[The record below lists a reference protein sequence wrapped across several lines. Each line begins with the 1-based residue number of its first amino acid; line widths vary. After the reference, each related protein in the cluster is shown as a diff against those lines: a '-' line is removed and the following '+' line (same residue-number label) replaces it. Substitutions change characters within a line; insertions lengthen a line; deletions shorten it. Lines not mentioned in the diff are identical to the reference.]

1 MKHEPDMKDRMDH
14 LGDKAE
20 NKFDQA
26 KGWMKEKWGWLTDND
41 FLEMEGKAE
50 QIKAKV
56 KDHYGDA
63 KWEAEY
69 NEFTRQFPEYDE

>member
-1 MKHEPDMKDRMDH
+1 MDKQQVKDTLDH

-20 NKFDQA
+20 SKLEQA
-26 KGWMKEKWGWLTDND
+26 KGWMKEQWGWLTDD
-41 FLEMEGKAE
+41 ELKQMEGKAE

-56 KDHYGDA
+56 KEHFGDA

-69 NEFTRQFPEYDE
+69 QKFKDAHPDFDK